1 MNLESK
7 IEALLFFKNEP
18 MTLVELGKMLST
30 PVEDIRLAVESLQ
43 NFYRD
48 RGIVLISNG
57 DELSLGTSPQ
67 VSNLIEKVQKD
78 ELSRDIGRAG
88 LETLAIILY
97 KGPISRRE
105 IDYIRGVNSSFILRN
120 LLIRGLIERSESEAG
135 ERSFSYKSTLE
146 LMRFLGVTKKEELPE
161 FAKALEKIEE
171 FSKIPQEAP
180 TLEEVGVPTETSGKT
195 E

>member
-18 MTLVELGKMLST
+18 ITLVELGKMLST
-30 PVEDIRLAVESLQ
+30 PIEDIRLAVESLQ

-57 DELSLGTSPQ
+57 DELSLGTSPE

-135 ERSFSYKSTLE
+135 ERSFSYKPTLE

-161 FAKALEKIEE
+161 FTKALEKIEE
-171 FSKIPQEAP
+171 FSKIPQE
-180 TLEEVGVPTETSGKT
+180 EKQTE
-195 E
+195 